1 MASFDQ
7 LREQKLTVIEVARI
21 LRVSKMSVYRLLESG
36 ALRHYRV
43 GPDRHYRIPISAV
56 QEYLGGSGYE
66 LEGEEG

>member
-1 MASFDQ
+1 
-7 LREQKLTVIEVARI
+7 
-21 LRVSKMSVYRLLESG
+21 MSVYRLLESG